1 MEGEGMSMKRRDF
14 LHAGAAAAAAGFV
27 MAGQCAEES
36 LAADALLDAQAEKA
50 FAWFVR
56 YREDATGLVLDRGRN
71 TRVDYPRPEL
81 ATIAG
86 GGYYLSFLPEAVR
99 RGWISRDTARRQA
112 EITLRYALEQ
122 LPHDRGFFYHFYHA
136 RTGRASRG
144 SEISVLDTAIFL
156 NGVMVAGGFFADTA
170 EGENGEL
177 APLADA
183 LLDRVQWPVLEMTVP
198 GSDRRALSMAIH
210 TDGKLGWQMDVRSS
224 EFLMAYFLAV
234 GSRTHPVDAEL
245 WYACRLV
252 RGKLPGQRR
261 EILNPRFP
269 LFTSYYSLAWQ
280 DLAGYTDRDGVSMF
294 DNARQTALANRD
306 FCAALAERHATFAAE
321 NGGWWGLSAGDSPK
335 GYVAQG
341 PTQTADGTVWPLT
354 ALAALTLIPETLKAD
369 ILRWHASEA
378 WAKID
383 GPYGLAPF
391 NLEQKW
397 IARDI
402 LAIDAGSFLLDWAN
416 HRHGTIH
423 TLWMRHPV
431 AQNGL
436 ERLSL
441 KKE

>member
-1 MEGEGMSMKRRDF
+1 MRRREF
-14 LHAGAAAAAAGFV
+14 LRAGAAAVTACFVPAGW
-27 MAGQCAEES
+27 CAEE
-36 LAADALLDAQAEKA
+36 APTADALLDALAEKA
-50 FAWFVR
+50 FAWFAR
-56 YREDATGLVLDRGRN
+56 YRQHDTGLVLDRGRN
-71 TRVDYPRPEL
+71 TREDSPRPVL

-99 RGWISRDTARRQA
+99 RGWISRAAARQQA
-112 EITLRYALEQ
+112 EVTLRYALEQ
-122 LPHDRGFFYHFYHA
+122 LPHDRGFFYHFYH
-136 RTGRASRG
+136 TGTGQASRG

-156 NGVMVAGGFFADTA
+156 NGVMVAGEFFREGA
-170 EGENGEL
+170 EHEENPVT
-177 APLADA
+177 PLADA

-198 GSDRRALSMAIH
+198 ETDRRALSMAIH
-210 TDGKLGWQMDVRSS
+210 AGGKLGWQMDVRSS

-245 WYACRLV
+245 WYQCRLL
-252 RGKLPGQRR
+252 RGKLPGQQR
-261 EILNPRFP
+261 EILNPHFP

-294 DNARQTALANRD
+294 ENARQTALANRD
-306 FCAALAERHATFAAE
+306 FCAAEGKRFSTFAAK

-341 PTQTADGTVWPLT
+341 PTASTDGTVWPLA
-354 ALAALTLIPETLKAD
+354 ALATLTFIPETLKAD
-369 ILRWHASEA
+369 VLRWHASEI
-378 WAKID
+378 WAAID

-391 NLEQKW
+391 NLDQKW

-416 HRHGTIH
+416 HRHGTVH

-436 ERLSL
+436 ERLHL
-441 KKE
+441 KKEKPSQHY